1 MATKGSSIPERIA
14 RWKVIAAGLK
24 TLLPEMPHLT
34 QMHGELERIIRRYLV
49 IEDEDAIRVEL
60 GSKSGPGMLEEEEL
74 LDSGARLRDIV
85 GRTVARVEARAIDS
99 ALQRTRWNKKRAA
112 AELGISYKSLL
123 NKIHLYRLES

>member
-1 MATKGSSIPERIA
+1 
-14 RWKVIAAGLK
+14 
-24 TLLPEMPHLT
+24 
-34 QMHGELERIIRRYLV
+34 
-49 IEDEDAIRVEL
+49 
-60 GSKSGPGMLEEEEL
+60 MLEEEEL